1 MSEYIHIHR
10 FLIRKIC
17 NRTQTQRS
25 GGLFAGQLIIKSSCR
40 HNFYIRRPDIQN
52 TEIEISLIV
61 LYGLRITDSGPFKP
75 FAQFINRNLRQKVL
89 SLPFLSVHTG
99 LYTAHRPSYILP
111 IPITV
116 YKSTISF
123 AFSFPISLYRSTFLS
138 ARFK

>member
-75 FAQFINRNLRQKVL
+75 FAQFINRNFRSSDKRSFLYL
-89 SLPFLSVHTG
+89 SFQFIPVC
-99 LYTAHRPSYILP
+99 ILP
-111 IPITV
+111 IPITA